1 VGDGGR
7 HRYSSVRSSTPSSG
21 RTTTGNTLR
30 KCRQDSGGT
39 LGTLNALRRTT
50 AASKGTLIRQ
60 RALGPVR
67 CSSAQY
73 GAAQEQ
79 THSSLES
86 MKLELQMLQRELLK
100 KTADQDKV
108 LSVAS
113 PYPACSGCPGSKIR
127 F

>member
-1 VGDGGR
+1 M
-7 HRYSSVRSSTPSSG
+7 
-21 RTTTGNTLR
+21 
-30 KCRQDSGGT
+30 
-39 LGTLNALRRTT
+39 GTLNALRRTT
-50 AASKGTLIRQ
+50 AASKGTLIQ

-67 CSSAQY
+67 Y

-113 PYPACSGCPGSKIR
+113 PYPVCSGCPGSNIR

>member
-1 VGDGGR
+1 M
-7 HRYSSVRSSTPSSG
+7 
-21 RTTTGNTLR
+21 
-30 KCRQDSGGT
+30 
-39 LGTLNALRRTT
+39 GTLNALRRTT
-50 AASKGTLIRQ
+50 AASKGTPIRQ

-67 CSSAQY
+67 Y
-73 GAAQEQ
+73 GAPQEQ